1 MYDKYVIN
9 NNILSND
16 QKDNALHVF
25 YAGCGTP
32 ATGVPNYSIGGV
44 TSGVPNL
51 DERDFIILKGVY
63 QGHVVDGDEQAVWIT
78 RRTMA
83 HELGHA
89 MGLHHSYLSNDQCAD
104 TAPSASTIPNNI
116 MSDAHVKGS
125 LTECQLSRMHF
136 YLTDERCIT
145 NIGCSSIHK
154 KVIKNYCEIQPGE
167 DIKIKSGETYT
178 WTSEKKLTGNL
189 IIESGGRLTIKCKI
203 GMPKDGRIIVQKN
216 AELIVDGGTITN
228 NCAGTVWK
236 GIFVEGDATKDQH
249 EVNGNRHQGYL
260 GLRDAT
266 LENSRTAVGLWD
278 GNTSAK
284 AGGVVN
290 ATTSVFLN
298 NWRDVE
304 FRRYT
309 NKHINDPNQDAD
321 NLSRFV
327 KCEFL
332 TNDDYYLHAS
342 DDPLSRVTMHRVDGI
357 RFRGCK
363 FENSSSAQ
371 GFKGKGMYT
380 IDANFR
386 VEALG
391 STPSI
396 FNGFKFGI
404 EALNQLD
411 LHNYTVRNAQFIGN
425 RTGIYNSGVNS
436 SMVTNCSFEVGNTN
450 TQVSQNHGIYLNG
463 GTGYIIEENTFVGTH
478 APFVNK
484 IGIVARATGTDWNS
498 IYKNDFARM
507 DFANLSNGDNRGGA
521 ATGLKYECNQNSQNR
536 FDFSV
541 PLENGNFGI
550 SEVQSGPFD
559 PAIQGNLPAGNV
571 FTPILF
577 APLVSQFSNMGE
589 ELDYLASGISTTN
602 GEIPNNNFILGVN
615 LDVISSVNTCAD
627 HMFTDGDPQLAEGE
641 KEQLKGQFSYHLN
654 ILNELKKSVAS
665 TAEESAEIS
674 GHANKVYTAANIL
687 VYDLL
692 ADSTN
697 TELDSLRAWWAN
709 KNSLDSE
716 YNIIKSYA
724 AQKDTNTAKQLTLAI
739 PLNRVL
745 STQQELDYN
754 NFKAMQRIEFDLIK
768 TDRNWTELET
778 PEIITLLTIAEDEE
792 GRAGIRAQN
801 VLSFHYGFDY
811 FREAILPE
819 FSAQGNEDEESTKTA
834 THLWNAYPNP
844 ATNEVIIQYN
854 IPEKAKTLYF

>member
-1 MYDKYVIN
+1 
-9 NNILSND
+9 
-16 QKDNALHVF
+16 
-25 YAGCGTP
+25 
-32 ATGVPNYSIGGV
+32 
-44 TSGVPNL
+44 
-51 DERDFIILKGVY
+51 
-63 QGHVVDGDEQAVWIT
+63 
-78 RRTMA
+78 
-83 HELGHA
+83 
-89 MGLHHSYLSNDQCAD
+89 
-104 TAPSASTIPNNI
+104 
-116 MSDAHVKGS
+116 
-125 LTECQLSRMHF
+125 
-136 YLTDERCIT
+136 
-145 NIGCSSIHK
+145 
-154 KVIKNYCEIQPGE
+154 
-167 DIKIKSGETYT
+167 
-178 WTSEKKLTGNL
+178 
-189 IIESGGRLTIKCKI
+189 
-203 GMPKDGRIIVQKN
+203 
-216 AELIVDGGTITN
+216 
-228 NCAGTVWK
+228 
-236 GIFVEGDATKDQH
+236 
-249 EVNGNRHQGYL
+249 
-260 GLRDAT
+260 
-266 LENSRTAVGLWD
+266 
-278 GNTSAK
+278 
-284 AGGVVN
+284 
-290 ATTSVFLN
+290 
-298 NWRDVE
+298 
-304 FRRYT
+304 
-309 NKHINDPNQDAD
+309 
-321 NLSRFV
+321 
-327 KCEFL
+327 
-332 TNDDYYLHAS
+332 
-342 DDPLSRVTMHRVDGI
+342 
-357 RFRGCK
+357 
-363 FENSSSAQ
+363 
-371 GFKGKGMYT
+371 
-380 IDANFR
+380 
-386 VEALG
+386 
-391 STPSI
+391 
-396 FNGFKFGI
+396 
-404 EALNQLD
+404 
-411 LHNYTVRNAQFIGN
+411 
-425 RTGIYNSGVNS
+425 
-436 SMVTNCSFEVGNTN
+436 
-450 TQVSQNHGIYLNG
+450 
-463 GTGYIIEENTFVGTH
+463 
-478 APFVNK
+478 
-484 IGIVARATGTDWNS
+484 
-498 IYKNDFARM
+498 
-507 DFANLSNGDNRGGA
+507 
-521 ATGLKYECNQNSQNR
+521 
-536 FDFSV
+536 
-541 PLENGNFGI
+541 
-550 SEVQSGPFD
+550 VQSGPFD

-854 IPEKAKTLYF
+854 IPEKAKNPVLLVHDSNGKIVLQQKLDPTNIQYIWEVTTLERGIYFYTLKYHERIQQTKQILLMR